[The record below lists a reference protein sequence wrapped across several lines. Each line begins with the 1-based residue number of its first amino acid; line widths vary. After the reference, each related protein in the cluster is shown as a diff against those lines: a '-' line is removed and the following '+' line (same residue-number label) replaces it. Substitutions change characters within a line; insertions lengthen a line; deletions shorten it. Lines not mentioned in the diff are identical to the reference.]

1 MVLLFV
7 ELLPPLLLLL
17 SRGCDSVALRMLVVM
32 GLAEVTL
39 TTTLDVAV
47 APAGRFGVIRMDFV
61 PSLVVPTTV
70 PRLTILV
77 CPVA

>member
-1 MVLLFV
+1 MVLLV
-7 ELLPPLLLLL
+7 ALLVLVLL
-17 SRGCDSVALRMLVVM
+17 SSGCDSVALRMLVVM

-39 TTTLDVAV
+39 TTTLDVA
-47 APAGRFGVIRMDFV
+47 AAAATAGRFGVIRMDFV
-61 PSLVVPTTV
+61 PSLAVPTTV